1 MKGRLRKIA
10 VISWSLANLV
20 LLGFVAHIFLLLPD
34 VQKLADENPATSAF
48 LEYRLSEA
56 ADNGKSLKIQ
66 RKWVAFKSIPRLL
79 RRTIVVAEDASFW
92 THNGVDWYEIEA
104 ALRDFHEKG
113 KRLRGASTITQQTAK
128 NLYFTPDR
136 NFYRKIR
143 ELVVARDLEKHLT
156 KSRILE
162 LYLNYIEFGE
172 GVFGISSAS
181 NYYFKKS
188 PAELD
193 IFEMV
198 RLAAIIP
205 NPLELNPLKPT
216 GGLKWR
222 CRVILKRIHHYQW
235 ISDDQFRAAE
245 NEMNRF
251 FR

>member
-10 VISWSLANLV
+10 VICWILANVL
-20 LLGFVAHIFLLLPD
+20 LLGFVAHIFLVLPD
-34 VQKLADENPATSAF
+34 VQKLADENPATTSF
-48 LEYRLSEA
+48 LEYRLAEA
-56 ADNGKSLKIQ
+56 ESNSRSLKIQ
-66 RKWVAFKSIPRLL
+66 RKWAALKTIPRLL

-92 THNGVDWYEIEA
+92 THNGVDWHEIEA

-143 ELVVARDLEKHLT
+143 ELVVARDLEKHLS

-172 GVFGISSAS
+172 GIFGIQSAS
-181 NYYFKKS
+181 QHYFKKS
-188 PAELD
+188 PMELSV
-193 IFEMV
+193 FEMV

-216 GGLKWR
+216 NGLKWR
-222 CRVILKRIHHYQW
+222 CRVILKRIHHYKW
-235 ISDDQFRAAE
+235 INDGQFRSAE